1 MKRKIFTA
9 LIVLL
14 FSGILS
20 AQPTSIDVEDSFD
33 FQLAVKYA
41 VQNGVDT
48 IYLSTPNGLYTTT
61 DTLYFNITKPL
72 VIMKKPGIDGM
83 PTITHSDDSASVL
96 EIFRVSNDFEI
107 DGVILDGG
115 NAVSHGMK
123 YAIRAGNGPNDY
135 PLFKEGSNIT
145 IRNCVFKN
153 IYRDKDL
160 EQEGHGLYFLSGVV
174 AGTVKIEN
182 CTFQNIGDEAIRMS
196 ETEKFATERVLDT
209 LIVRNCTFTNIDAEC
224 VRFYADTDTSTTDA
238 YLLIENITVH
248 KSATRVFYIK
258 NNQNTII
265 RNIIITDARLC
276 GADRA
281 DRNSYSIQVQQRGSY
296 VTNVDTL
303 NMVYAAVHDVN
314 TIAATKGGKG
324 VFNLFSFD
332 PLYADANNL
341 DLTLAP
347 SSPAYYSGVDN
358 VHLGDLRWATNTPT
372 TSPLNMTIEGKGMV
386 EYNPERLGLTFLTGT
401 EVTITAVPD
410 SGYQFVEWQGDV
422 TGTDNPATITV
433 SDKKDVTA
441 VFSPLTDVD
450 ESTNIPL
457 EYSLKQNYPNPFNP
471 STTIAFSLKQNG
483 LTTLIVYD
491 VLGRKVSTVVNREM
505 NAGNYNINFD
515 ASKLSSGIYYYQ
527 IKSGDFLATKKMM
540 LLK

>member
-1 MKRKIFTA
+1 MKGKIFTA
-9 LIVLL
+9 FIVLL

-20 AQPTSIDVEDSFD
+20 AQPTSIDVEDSYD
-33 FQLAVKYA
+33 FQLAIKYA

-72 VIMKKPGIDGM
+72 VIKKKPGIDGM
-83 PTITHSDDSASVL
+83 PTITHSDDSTNVL
-96 EIFRVSNDFEI
+96 EIFRISNDFEI

-123 YAIRAGNGPNDY
+123 YALRAGNGPYDY

-145 IRNCVFKN
+145 IRNCIFKN

-160 EQEGHGLYFLSGVV
+160 EQAGHALYFLKGVV

-182 CTFQNIGDEAIRMS
+182 CIFQNLGDEAIRMT

-238 YLLIENITVH
+238 YVLIENLTVH

-258 NNQNTII
+258 NNQNTIV

-281 DRNSYSIQVQQRGSY
+281 DRNNYSIQVQQRGSY

-303 NMVYAAVHDVN
+303 NMVYAAVHSAN
-314 TIAATKGGKG
+314 TIGATKGGKG

-332 PLYADANNL
+332 PLYADPNNL

-386 EYNPERLGLTFLTGT
+386 EYNPERLGLTFPTGT

-422 TGTDNPATITV
+422 TGTDNPTAITV
-433 SDKKDVTA
+433 SGKKDVTA
-441 VFSPLTDVD
+441 VFGPLTDVD
-450 ESTNIPL
+450 ESITIPL

-471 STTIAFSLKQNG
+471 STTISFSLKQSG
-483 LTTLIVYD
+483 LTTLVIYD

-505 NAGNYNINFD
+505 SAGSYNINFD
-515 ASKLSSGIYYYQ
+515 ASRLSSGIYYYQ